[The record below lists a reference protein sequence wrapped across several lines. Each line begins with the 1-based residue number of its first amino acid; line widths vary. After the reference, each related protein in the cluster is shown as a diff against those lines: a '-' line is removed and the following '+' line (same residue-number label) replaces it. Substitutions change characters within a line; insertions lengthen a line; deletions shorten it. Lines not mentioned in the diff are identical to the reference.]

1 MEISHMGHR
10 SRTNNRPLGV
20 KGPPKRAN
28 LVWTNL
34 KFSRPF
40 GTKETTN
47 SLEGNVVVGY
57 FRTGKLLVLNRRS
70 LIER

>member
-1 MEISHMGHR
+1 MGHR

-20 KGPPKRAN
+20 KGPPEPAN
-28 LVWTNL
+28 LICTNL

-40 GTKETTN
+40 GTEETNN
-47 SLEGNVVVGY
+47 SLEGNVVVGN
-57 FRTGKLLVLNRRS
+57 FRTGKLLVLNRRP